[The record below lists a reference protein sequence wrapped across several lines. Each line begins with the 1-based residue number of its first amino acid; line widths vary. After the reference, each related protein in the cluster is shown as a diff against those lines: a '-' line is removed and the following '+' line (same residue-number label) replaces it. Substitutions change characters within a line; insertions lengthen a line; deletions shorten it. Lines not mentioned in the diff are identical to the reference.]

1 MKKYIVTLAE
11 DEREALG
18 ELTSKGKH
26 KSQKII
32 DGLILLGCKFIL
44 FK

>member
-26 KSQKII
+26 KSLKNPRHA
-32 DGLILLGCKFIL
+32 DSAWVR
-44 FK
+44 

>member
-1 MKKYIVTLAE
+1 VTLTE
-11 DEREALG
+11 EEREALG
-18 ELTSKGKH
+18 ELTSKGEH

-32 DGLILLGCKFIL
+32 DALILSGCKVFF